1 MSDEKPKLEKVKVL
15 YESNARQIP
24 EMLRK
29 LATDVENP
37 PPDVNI
43 NQAFCIIRD
52 GKTGRINF
60 YGWGDITIDSSLSM
74 LAQATVR
81 LSDVADNG
89 TLWRVEHTASGPEEK
104 K

>member
-1 MSDEKPKLEKVKVL
+1 MSEKPKLEAVKIL

-29 LATDVENP
+29 LADDVSKP
-37 PPDVNI
+37 PPDVTVD
-43 NQAFCIIRD
+43 QAFCIIRD
-52 GKTGRINF
+52 SKTGRINF

-74 LAQATVR
+74 LAQATTR
-81 LSDVADNG
+81 LSDIADRGILWSVA
-89 TLWRVEHTASGPEEK
+89 HTATGPEEK